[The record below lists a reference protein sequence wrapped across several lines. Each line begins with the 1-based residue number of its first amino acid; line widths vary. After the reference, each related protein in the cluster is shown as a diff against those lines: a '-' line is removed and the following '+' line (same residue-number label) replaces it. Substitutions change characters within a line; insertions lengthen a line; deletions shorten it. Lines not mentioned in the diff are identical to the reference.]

1 MVRPGSMLNAG
12 SVWAG
17 LMLGGA
23 GRVKRACGFPTPR
36 RPAGRLRSRP
46 WPVLGAKRPA
56 VRAAGIDV
64 GKVRV
69 GVAVADD
76 LGLMAH
82 PRPFLDGRDPK
93 RAIAAL
99 VALAAEE
106 GIEIFVV
113 GLPRTLKGEVGPS
126 ARKARRF
133 AEALAAQSGRP
144 VELMDEWLST
154 KEARGRLRDQ
164 GLDDREA
171 RQRIDSAAAAVVL
184 QSWLDGRRG
193 MASRGRS
200 E

>member
-1 MVRPGSMLNAG
+1 
-12 SVWAG
+12 
-17 LMLGGA
+17 
-23 GRVKRACGFPTPR
+23 
-36 RPAGRLRSRP
+36 
-46 WPVLGAKRPA
+46 

-69 GVAVADD
+69 GVAVADE

-113 GLPRTLKGEVGPS
+113 GLPRTLKGEEGPS
-126 ARKARRF
+126 ALKARRF
-133 AEALAAQSGRP
+133 AETLAARSGRP

-164 GLDDREA
+164 GLDDRQA
-171 RQRIDSAAAAVVL
+171 RQRVDSAAAAVVL

-193 MASRGRS
+193 AALRSRT

>member
-1 MVRPGSMLNAG
+1 M
-12 SVWAG
+12 
-17 LMLGGA
+17 
-23 GRVKRACGFPTPR
+23 
-36 RPAGRLRSRP
+36 
-46 WPVLGAKRPA
+46 
-56 VRAAGIDV
+56 
-64 GKVRV
+64 
-69 GVAVADD
+69 AVADE

-113 GLPRTLKGEVGPS
+113 GLPRTLKGEEGPS
-126 ARKARRF
+126 ALKARRF
-133 AEALAAQSGRP
+133 AESLAAQSGRP

-164 GLDDREA
+164 GLDDRQA
-171 RQRIDSAAAAVVL
+171 RQRVDSAAAAVVL

-193 MASRGRS
+193 AALRSRT

>member
-1 MVRPGSMLNAG
+1 
-12 SVWAG
+12 
-17 LMLGGA
+17 
-23 GRVKRACGFPTPR
+23 
-36 RPAGRLRSRP
+36 
-46 WPVLGAKRPA
+46 

-69 GVAVADD
+69 GVAVADE

-106 GIEIFVV
+106 GIELFVV
-113 GLPRTLKGEVGPS
+113 GLPRTLKGEEGPS
-126 ARKARRF
+126 ALKARRF
-133 AEALAAQSGRP
+133 AETLAAQSGRP

-164 GLDDREA
+164 GLDDRQA
-171 RQRIDSAAAAVVL
+171 RQRVDSAAAAVVL

-193 MASRGRS
+193 AALRSRT

>member
-1 MVRPGSMLNAG
+1 
-12 SVWAG
+12 
-17 LMLGGA
+17 
-23 GRVKRACGFPTPR
+23 
-36 RPAGRLRSRP
+36 
-46 WPVLGAKRPA
+46 

-69 GVAVADD
+69 GVAVADE

-106 GIEIFVV
+106 GIDIFVV
-113 GLPRTLKGEVGPS
+113 GLPRTLKGEEGPS
-126 ARKARRF
+126 ALKARRF
-133 AEALAAQSGRP
+133 AETLAAQSGRP

-164 GLDDREA
+164 GLDDRQA
-171 RQRIDSAAAAVVL
+171 RQRVDSAAAAVVL

-193 MASRGRS
+193 AALRSRT

>member
-1 MVRPGSMLNAG
+1 M
-12 SVWAG
+12 
-17 LMLGGA
+17 
-23 GRVKRACGFPTPR
+23 
-36 RPAGRLRSRP
+36 
-46 WPVLGAKRPA
+46 
-56 VRAAGIDV
+56 RAAGIDV

-106 GIEIFVV
+106 GIELFVV
-113 GLPRTLKGEVGPS
+113 GLPRTLKGEEGPS

-133 AEALAAQSGRP
+133 AAELAAQSGRP

-164 GLDDREA
+164 GLDDRAA

-193 MASRGRS
+193 SARSRT